1 MEIEKELA
9 NFAPPKETIITIGVF
24 DGVHLGHRYL
34 LGNVKREAQEKRL
47 LSGVVTFNNH
57 PQSVLQ
63 PDKESPWLNDVEE
76 KVKLLRETNIDL
88 VAVISFSLELAQL
101 NARGFISLLKK
112 HLKMNGLLVGPGF
125 ALGRDRE
132 GDIDLLRSLGQEM
145 NFNVEA
151 ISPFII
157 DGEIISSTLIRR
169 ALAQG
174 DVTKVE
180 KLMGRHFYLI
190 SKVIAADQRGHTLGF
205 PTANLDIPPQQA
217 LPDNGV
223 YATIAHVDGQNFAS
237 ATNIGTRP
245 TFGNNKKTVE
255 THLLNYEGN
264 LYEKKIK
271 VEFIQKLREERFFA
285 SPDELKMQIG
295 KDIREIETVLSREFK

>member
-1 MEIEKELA
+1 MGIEQELA
-9 NFAPPKETIITIGVF
+9 NFAPSKETIITIGVF

-34 LGNVKREAQEKRL
+34 LENVKRQAQEKRL
-47 LSGVVTFNNH
+47 LSAVVTFNNH
-57 PQSVLQ
+57 PQSVLR
-63 PDKESPWLNDVEE
+63 PDGGSPWLDDVEE
-76 KVKLLRETNIDL
+76 KVRLLCETDIDL
-88 VAVISFSLELAQL
+88 VAVISFTLELAQL
-101 NARGFISLLKK
+101 RAREFISLLKK
-112 HLKMNGLLVGPGF
+112 HLKMHKLVVGPDF

-145 NFNVEA
+145 NFDVEA
-151 ISPFII
+151 IAPVTIG
-157 DGEIISSTLIRR
+157 GEIISSTLIRQ

-174 DVTKVE
+174 DMTKVE

-190 SKVIAADQRGHTLGF
+190 GKVIAADQRGRALGF
-205 PTANLDIPPQQA
+205 PTANLDMPPQQA

-223 YATIAHVDGQNFAS
+223 YATIAQVDGRNFAS

-264 LYEKKIK
+264 LYGKRIK
-271 VEFIQKLREERFFA
+271 VEFIQKLREEQNFA
-285 SPDELKMQIG
+285 SPEELKTQIG
-295 KDIREIETVLSREFK
+295 KDIRQMEIVLSREFR